1 MIDNRN
7 EKNHRISGMKNF
19 WLFVPKG
26 GIFRRYPIFYYDL
39 EENISKIVKYFL
51 SKNEKK
57 KIFIDRSNLKK
68 NEYERQDR

>member
-51 SKNEKK
+51 SKNEEN
-57 KIFIDRSNLKK
+57 FIDRSNLKK
-68 NEYERQDR
+68 NRHERWDR

>member
-19 WLFVPKG
+19 WIFVPKG
-26 GIFRRYPIFYYDL
+26 GIFRRHTIFYYDL

-51 SKNEKK
+51 SKNEQKK
-57 KIFIDRSNLKK
+57 NHIDRDNLKK
-68 NEYERQDR
+68 NGYER

>member
-39 EENISKIVKYFL
+39 EEDISKIVKYFL
-51 SKNEKK
+51 SKNVEKK
-57 KIFIDRSNLKK
+57 NYIYKSNLKK
-68 NEYERQDR
+68 NGHER